1 MNKQK
6 KITELIRM
14 ELLKTNY
21 LSFFMVYLII
31 SSINLTFLIY
41 IPVFMLE
48 ILKVNRIQLSF
59 VQFLSY
65 LTLFLGPITGLF
77 FDKFSHK
84 KKHFLLV

>member
-21 LSFFMVYLII
+21 LSFFRVYLII

-48 ILKVNRIQLSF
+48 ILNVNRLI
-59 VQFLSY
+59 
-65 LTLFLGPITGLF
+65 
-77 FDKFSHK
+77 
-84 KKHFLLV
+84 KH